1 MVWWVGGSKTIEEA
15 IQQIE
20 RNSDRAIGII
30 AAAMLEEHITN
41 AIKRRWHESP
51 AMVRR
56 MLQVDG
62 PLGNFGPK
70 IDLVFLM
77 GLISADGHHDM
88 ILIKKIRNKFAHYL
102 DVDTFETPV
111 IKGWCFDL
119 KHFQNFVY
127 TDTEISGPGRP
138 KKIFGSAGM
147 DARLQ
152 TAKGRYLVAIQ
163 VYSMIFGPDWPG
175 AYLPPISLPAPLY

>member
-51 AMVRR
+51 ATVRR

-77 GLISADGHHDM
+77 GLISPEGHRDM
-88 ILIKKIRNKFAHYL
+88 TLIKKIRNKFA
-102 DVDTFETPV
+102 T
-111 IKGWCFDL
+111 IL
-119 KHFQNFVY
+119 KWIRSKLLSLK
-127 TDTEISGPGRP
+127 D
-138 KKIFGSAGM
+138 
-147 DARLQ
+147 
-152 TAKGRYLVAIQ
+152 
-163 VYSMIFGPDWPG
+163 G
-175 AYLPPISLPAPLY
+175 ALT

>member
-1 MVWWVGGSKTIEEA
+1 MVWWVGGSKPIEEA
-15 IQQIE
+15 IKQIE
-20 RNSDRAIGII
+20 RNSDPPIGII

-102 DVDTFETPV
+102 DVDTF
-111 IKGWCFDL
+111 
-119 KHFQNFVY
+119 
-127 TDTEISGPGRP
+127 
-138 KKIFGSAGM
+138 
-147 DARLQ
+147 
-152 TAKGRYLVAIQ
+152 
-163 VYSMIFGPDWPG
+163 
-175 AYLPPISLPAPLY
+175 